1 MAPKYKK
8 NQPLTVTPPSMTYAQ
23 GAGLV
28 GSTPSTFGGQ
38 NPASYGANGYG
49 QIIAPGTSYAPNSMP
64 GYGINGAYTPPT
76 ERRVANVENVG
87 DGSATTYSANVDTSD
102 TEEAGTTKVE
112 NPYEPTDYANYTKWL
127 LDQSLEDAT
136 GAYEKSY
143 ASTMAALGAERE
155 RAIAAAGDARE
166 AAVLDAANRYSE
178 QTNLYGRNAE
188 ILASRGLSNSG
199 YSDYLSAMAASD
211 KANAEVAARTA
222 ADSAIAAA
230 EQGYADKALAAEV
243 ERDTGMAGARATYRQ
258 GLAGIAETLSAKQTE
273 FRKNIDATF
282 DDIDKAVEDG
292 VIDETIGAEMKAER
306 ADSVAQNILAAVA
319 TGNESD
325 IDAAINT
332 GKALGVNLEDMPAYY
347 IAQGKRNNL
356 TYEQVIDKLVALGA
370 ANSKTVNGG
379 WELKGAGLEHGK
391 VRLFIDSGEGR
402 EKYTLTYKSGNKA
415 DIPTETTVK
424 ALNKI
429 ATGDED
435 VSPKS
440 GAESNT
446 SSVIQGDRVVV
457 YEGKLYIW
465 TGEGRKARWYRV
477 EDEKGENEM
486 AEIIYA
492 FLVGGIAAGQSTV
505 E

>member
-8 NQPLTVTPPSMTYAQ
+8 NQPPTVTPSPMTYAQ

-38 NPASYGANGYG
+38 NPATYNGGYG
-49 QIIAPGTSYAPNSMP
+49 QMIAPGTSYAQNDMP
-64 GYGINGAYTPPT
+64 GYGIYGAYTPPPT
-76 ERRVANVENVG
+76 RAAKIANVDNVG
-87 DGSATTYSANVDTSD
+87 DGSGITYGRGSDPEDPEDPEKDDTL
-102 TEEAGTTKVE
+102 KVE
-112 NPYEPTDYANYTKWL
+112 NPYQPTDYANYTQWL
-127 LDQSLEDAT
+127 LEQSLADST
-136 GAYEKSY
+136 DAYEKSY
-143 ASTMAALGAERE
+143 ASTMEAIGAERE
-155 RAIAAAGDARE
+155 RAIAAAEDARK
-166 AAVLDAANRYSE
+166 ASVLDAANRYSE

-243 ERDTGMAGARATYRQ
+243 ERDIGIAGARATYRQ
-258 GLAGIAETLSAKQTE
+258 GLAGIAETLSAKQAA
-273 FRKNIDATF
+273 FRDNNDATF
-282 DDIDKAVEDG
+282 DDIDKAVADG
-292 VIDETIGAEMKAER
+292 VIDETIGAEMKTER
-306 ADSVAQNILAAVA
+306 ADAVARDILAAVVA
-319 TGNESD
+319 GNENE

-332 GKALGVNLEDMPAYY
+332 GKALGVNLEDIPAYY

-379 WELKGAGLEHGK
+379 WELKGAGTKDRK

-402 EKYTLTYKSGNKA
+402 EKYTLTYKGN
-415 DIPTETTVK
+415 PPETTVK

-440 GAESNT
+440 GVESKT
-446 SSVIQGDRVVV
+446 SSVLQGDRVVV
-457 YEGKLYIW
+457 YKGKLYIW
-465 TGEGRKARWYRV
+465 TGEDGKSRWYRV

-492 FLVGGIAAGQSTV
+492 FLVGGIAAGQSTG